1 MKKEMCNK
9 AVDNFLPALKFVF
22 DWFVTSKIIKKNFIS
37 YFMQMMGYFFYEE
50 SCNVTFMQWVFL
62 V

>member
-1 MKKEMCNK
+1 MKKEMCIK
-9 AVDNFLPALKFVF
+9 AVDNFLPALKFVS

-37 YFMQMMGYFFYEE
+37 YFMQMMEYFFYEE

>member
-22 DWFVTSKIIKKNFIS
+22 DWFVTSKIIKKSFIS